1 MKLEELKQIIRE
13 ALLNE
18 VSYKEAQQSLD
29 SKKFKKMIKRWH
41 EPYEDLIGSEV
52 DLEEYEE
59 FVKNYVILPRFNG
72 FDLTD
77 NQKGLSLLWF
87 LRYIRSTEIPA
98 TGGWVDIFGMP
109 IPKHLDLNAFHDL
122 RRNLETFF
130 HYNRFM
136 SERDLNKIASPD
148 ELESITLQAAEDIK
162 RYQEKQAYGDAEQGT
177 EVLMDN
183 DQWYIAAIHN
193 KGAACKFG
201 KGTDWCTA
209 APGLDYFKA
218 YYKEDDPLFYF
229 YDKKNDKKYQFHYGT
244 KQFMDS
250 RDRPTESAGKL
261 HALLR
266 KTKALN
272 KYKSFTNFYNRNS
285 AWIIARDPEI
295 TLEEWQFIIDK
306 ISEWQDAY
314 NNASASY
321 DARMAIL
328 RKLRHTK
335 QILNHNPTAQQYQL
349 EWEDENIYS

>member
-1 MKLEELKQIIRE
+1 MKLAELKQIIRE

-29 SKKFKKMIKRWH
+29 SKKFKKMIKRWY
-41 EPYEDLIGSEV
+41 EPYKDSIRPKVG
-52 DLEEYEE
+52 LEEYEE
-59 FVKNYVILPRFNG
+59 FVKNYIILRRFNE

-87 LRYIRSTEIPA
+87 IRYIRSIEIPA
-98 TGGWVDIFGMP
+98 TPTWSPRASKAMSAIFGFLQVRGKRYV

-122 RRNLETFF
+122 RRHLETFF

-162 RYQEKQAYGDAEQGT
+162 RYQEKQAYADAEQGT

-193 KGAACKFG
+193 KGAACKLG

-229 YDKKNDKKYQFHYGT
+229 YDKKIDAKYQFHYGT
-244 KQFMDS
+244 RQFMDI
-250 RDRPTESAGKL
+250 RDRAIDHATFDKLNTLLSKTSA
-261 HALLR
+261 
-266 KTKALN
+266 N
-272 KYKSFTNFYNRNS
+272 KYDAYGKHYYWVGR
-285 AWIIARDPEI
+285 AKDRDI
-295 TLEEWQFIIDK
+295 TREEWKRIKDTVYKRYLEHNLTARRYQIDWNW
-306 ISEWQDAY
+306 E
-314 NNASASY
+314 
-321 DARMAIL
+321 R
-328 RKLRHTK
+328 
-335 QILNHNPTAQQYQL
+335 YQ
-349 EWEDENIYS
+349 S